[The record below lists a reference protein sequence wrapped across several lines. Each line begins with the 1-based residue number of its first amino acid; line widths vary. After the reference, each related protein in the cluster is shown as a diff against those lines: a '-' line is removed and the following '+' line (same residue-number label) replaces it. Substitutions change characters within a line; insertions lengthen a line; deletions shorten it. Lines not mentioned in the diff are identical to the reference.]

1 MYPFER
7 KNKILARLQE
17 IGQINIGR
25 DAKLLNVSTST
36 LHRDLEDLQ
45 KAGFVTKVVGGAV
58 PAAGGLFETH
68 FDKRMKTRVKEKIA
82 IARKAVARVQ
92 DDTSIFIDHSS
103 STVYLAREIK
113 RRPFRSLVVL
123 TNSLQVP
130 LELGNIQGIRVISTG
145 GFVEGE
151 FKALSGR
158 WVVEALK
165 GVNLHQVFLSVG
177 AVSVEHG
184 LMTQI
189 HFISELIPE
198 LFKRSQHINVLVDS
212 GKFFKLGTFQIS
224 SLKPPLTIFSDKGL
238 PQDIRAA
245 VEKKGVS
252 VIV

>member
-17 IGQINIGR
+17 TGQINIGR
-25 DAKLLNVSTST
+25 DAKLFNVSTST
-36 LHRDLEDLQ
+36 LHRDLEDLE

-58 PAAGGLFETH
+58 PASGGLFETH
-68 FDKRMKTRVKEKIA
+68 FDKRMKTRVKEKMA
-82 IARKAVARVQ
+82 IARKAVERVQ

-113 RRPFRSLVVL
+113 RRQFRSLVVL

-158 WVVEALK
+158 WVMEALQE
-165 GVNLHQVFLSVG
+165 VNLHQVFLSVG

-189 HFISELIPE
+189 HFISELVPA

-212 GKFFKLGTFQIS
+212 SKFFKIGTFQIS
-224 SLKPPLTIFSDKGL
+224 PLKPSLTIFTDKGL
-238 PQDIRAA
+238 PEELRAA
-245 VEKKGVS
+245 VEKKGVT

>member
-17 IGQINIGR
+17 TGQINIGQ
-25 DAKLLNVSTST
+25 DAKLFRVSTST

-45 KAGFVTKVVGGAV
+45 KQGFVKKVVGGAV
-58 PAAGGLFETH
+58 PATGGVFETH
-68 FDKRMKTRVKEKIA
+68 FDKRMKSRIKEKTS
-82 IARKAVARVQ
+82 IARKAVERIH

-103 STVYLAREIK
+103 STVYLAREI
-113 RRPFRSLVVL
+113 RQRQFRSLVVL
-123 TNSLQVP
+123 TNSLQIP

-158 WVVEALK
+158 WVLEALH
-165 GVNLHQVFLSVG
+165 GVNLHQIFVSVG
-177 AVSVEHG
+177 AVSVDMG

-189 HFISELIPE
+189 HFISELLPE
-198 LFKRSQHINVLVDS
+198 LFKRTQQINVLADS
-212 GKFFKLGTFQIS
+212 SKFFKIGTFQIAP
-224 SLKPPLTIFSDKGL
+224 LKPPLAIFTDKGL
-238 PQDIRAA
+238 PETLRAA
-245 VEKKGVS
+245 AEKKGVT

>member
-17 IGQINIGR
+17 TGKINIGQ
-25 DAKLLNVSTST
+25 DAKLFRVSTST

-45 KAGFVTKVVGGAV
+45 NQGFVKKVVGGAV
-58 PAAGGLFETH
+58 PVSGVVFETH
-68 FDKRMKTRVKEKIA
+68 FDKRMKNRAKEKAA
-82 IARKAVARVQ
+82 IARRAVERVQ
-92 DDTSIFIDHSS
+92 DDSSIFIDHSS

-113 RRPFRSLVVL
+113 RRPFRSLVVI
-123 TNSLQVP
+123 TNSLQIP

-158 WVVEALK
+158 WVIEALK

-184 LMTQI
+184 LMTQV
-189 HFISELIPE
+189 HFISELIPD
-198 LFKRSQHINVLVDS
+198 LFARSQQINVLVDS
-212 GKFFKLGTFQIS
+212 SKFFKIGTFQIS
-224 SLKPPLTIFSDKGL
+224 PLIPPLTLFTDKGL
-238 PQDIRAA
+238 PEEIRAA
-245 VEKKGVS
+245 IEKKGVT

>member
-7 KNKILARLQE
+7 KNKILARLQDT
-17 IGQINIGR
+17 GQINIGL
-25 DAKLLNVSTST
+25 DAKLFKVSTST

-45 KAGFVTKVVGGAV
+45 KQGFVKKVVGGAV
-58 PAAGGLFETH
+58 PASGGIFETH
-68 FDKRMKTRVKEKIA
+68 FDKRMKNRAKGKTA
-82 IARKAVARVQ
+82 IARKAVERIH

-113 RRPFRSLVVL
+113 RRQFRSLVVL
-123 TNSLQVP
+123 TNSLQIP

-158 WVVEALK
+158 WVIEALK
-165 GVNLHQVFLSVG
+165 GVNLHQVFISVG

-198 LFKRSQHINVLVDS
+198 LFKRCQHINVLVDS
-212 GKFFKLGTFQIS
+212 SKFFKIGTFQIS
-224 SLKPPLTIFSDKGL
+224 PLKPSLTVFTDKGL
-238 PQDIRAA
+238 PEEIRAA
-245 VEKKGVS
+245 VEKKGVT
-252 VIV
+252 VIA